1 MPWRDVI
8 KRAWVET
15 LLHLGVSDFSLF
27 RLLLWAAV
35 SAAFVCLIWIAR
47 GGPEAM
53 TEAWDIA
60 LYCLAFIG
68 VAFLPVFVWSL
79 WLAPYGLLKEEIDR
93 LPKAVG
99 PTLRGSLSTGFNLS
113 DWEGV
118 RVFQLGDAA
127 CLWVG
132 VEPHSPISHPK
143 ALAMFKRLSGEV
155 VGGRLQCN
163 TGWAGLSNLFGGEP
177 WWPKHPQTVS
187 AISLRRYADGIG
199 EVPPFLRSV
208 VVPVEEES
216 PKEAGGG
223 SKTDPSGALV
233 PTTREK

>member
-1 MPWRDVI
+1 MPWQDVI

-15 LLHLGVSDFSLF
+15 LLHLGLSDFSLR

-35 SAAFVCLIWIAR
+35 SAVFVCLIWFAR
-47 GGPEAM
+47 GGLEAM

-60 LYCLAFIG
+60 LYCVAFIV
-68 VAFLPVFVWSL
+68 VAFLPVFVSNL
-79 WLAPYGLLKEEIDR
+79 WLAPYRLLKEELDR
-93 LPKAVG
+93 LPKVAA
-99 PTLRGSLSTGFNLS
+99 PTLRGSLSTGLNLS
-113 DWEGV
+113 DWDGV

-132 VEPHSPISHPK
+132 VEPHSPVSHPK
-143 ALAMFKRLSGEV
+143 ALAKFKQLSGEV
-155 VGGRLQCN
+155 VARRLQCN
-163 TGWAGLSNLFGGEP
+163 AVWAGLSNLFGGEP
-177 WWPKHPQTVS
+177 WWPKHAQPVS

-208 VVPVEEES
+208 VVPVEKES
-216 PKEAGGG
+216 AENAGDG
-223 SKTDPSGALV
+223 SRTEPSGVLV